1 MIIPWSSSR
10 PFRKSWL
17 EQMSK
22 MTWGRSWG
30 SWRDSE
36 SRLQHW
42 ILYSV
47 LFQCEE
53 YIYIYLMT
61 MPFAVLERWS
71 KKSMSAF
78 CLRQIGTQP
87 WGSLVRFLTLDCC
100 RDAIAVV
107 ARGTFLTAGFTST
120 RATRKH
126 SSFLLMDIDG
136 GSEHL
141 NQLVRISDTTRKGGS
156 DLLLEDSQL
165 GSVTTPQPTSPMCS
179 QMTSE

>member
-1 MIIPWSSSR
+1 MIIPSSSSR

-22 MTWGRSWG
+22 MTWGSR
-30 SWRDSE
+30 RDSE

-53 YIYIYLMT
+53 YI
-61 MPFAVLERWS
+61 ADDN
-71 KKSMSAF
+71 AF
-78 CLRQIGTQP
+78 CCTGKMIKEVNVSILSPTNRNSTLRISSPLLDAWLLPGCNRCCCSWNLPYSRLYFHTGNEKTQQLP
-87 WGSLVRFLTLDCC
+87 
-100 RDAIAVV
+100 
-107 ARGTFLTAGFTST
+107 
-120 RATRKH
+120 
-126 SSFLLMDIDG
+126 IDG

-141 NQLVRISDTTRKGGS
+141 NQLVRISDMTRQGGS
-156 DLLLEDSQL
+156 DLFLEDSQL